1 MNYEAW
7 NRYVLMAIGLFA
19 ALLYIGL
26 MYAGCAELMS
36 RLSKGKRNRKRSR
49 SRGVAR
55 AQRVTRPSG
64 R

>member
-19 ALLYIGL
+19 VILYIGL
-26 MYAGCAELMS
+26 IYAGFAELMS
-36 RLSKGKRNRKRSR
+36 RISKSERNRKRSTNR
-49 SRGVAR
+49 VMARTLRGPKA
-55 AQRVTRPSG
+55 SG